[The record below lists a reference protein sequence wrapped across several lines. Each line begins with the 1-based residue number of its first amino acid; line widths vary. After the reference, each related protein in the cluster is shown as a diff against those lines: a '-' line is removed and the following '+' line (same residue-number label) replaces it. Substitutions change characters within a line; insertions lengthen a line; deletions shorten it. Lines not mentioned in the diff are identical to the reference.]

1 MEIGKHN
8 PENNFC
14 CDLVEDESAL
24 DGEVLYKEGD
34 IPGKGVGAIAC
45 TDLPAGTLVIREV
58 PALYVTPDLDGHAET
73 IKAFSEMDPEDQNN
87 LLQLFNFYSKPER
100 EWSESMRKELE
111 QCVADAGNE
120 IDATDVS
127 RETALRVWQI
137 WLTNAYDNGV
147 FLHMSRLACIYVD
160 VDDFRTDINDDWI
173 PLQVQPLLQ
182 TEH

>member
-1 MEIGKHN
+1 MEIGKHK

-14 CDLVEDESAL
+14 CDLVEDESAF

-45 TDLPAGTLVIREV
+45 KDLPAGTLVIREV

-73 IKAFSEMDPEDQNN
+73 IKAFSEMDPEDQNK

-111 QCVADAGNE
+111 ECVAYAGNE
-120 IDATDVS
+120 IDAIDVS
-127 RETALRVWQI
+127 REIALRVWQI

-147 FLHMSRLACIYVD
+147 FLRLSRLACI
-160 VDDFRTDINDDWI
+160 
-173 PLQVQPLLQ
+173 
-182 TEH
+182 